1 MSKRFTIEILD
12 DENWL
17 IEDTETGMDYN
28 PVDGTSNVLKGLIDL
43 VNNLYEENTQIKST
57 IKEAYRNERTQ
68 IGKSVLKQLMETIQ

>member
-1 MSKRFTIEILD
+1 MTKRFTIEILD

-43 VNNLYEENTQIKST
+43 VNNLYGENTQIKST
-57 IKEAYRNERTQ
+57 IKEAYENERTM
-68 IGKSVLKQLMETIQ
+68 IGKSVLKQLIEQME

>member
-1 MSKRFTIEILD
+1 MTKRFTIEILD

-43 VNNLYEENTQIKST
+43 VNNLYGENTQIKST
-57 IKEAYRNERTQ
+57 IKEAYNNERTM
-68 IGKSVLKQLMETIQ
+68 IGKSVLKQLIEQME

>member
-1 MSKRFTIEILD
+1 MTKRFTIEILD

-43 VNNLYEENTQIKST
+43 VNNLYGENTQIKST
-57 IKEAYRNERTQ
+57 IKEAYQSERTM
-68 IGKSVLKQLMETIQ
+68 IGKSVLKQLIDKME

>member
-1 MSKRFTIEILD
+1 MTKRFTIEILD

-43 VNNLYEENTQIKST
+43 VNNLYGENTQIKST
-57 IKEAYRNERTQ
+57 IKEAYQSERTM

>member
-1 MSKRFTIEILD
+1 MTKRFTIEILD

-43 VNNLYEENTQIKST
+43 VNNLYGENTQIKQT
-57 IKEAYRNERTQ
+57 IKEAYQSERTM
-68 IGKSVLKQLMETIQ
+68 IGQSVLKQLIDKME

>member
-1 MSKRFTIEILD
+1 MTKRFTIEILD

-43 VNNLYEENTQIKST
+43 VNNLYGENTQIKST
-57 IKEAYRNERTQ
+57 IKEAYKNERTA
-68 IGKSVLKQLMETIQ
+68 